1 MLNLSVLL
9 EDAARETPDRDA
21 VVFGDLR
28 LSYSFLDSVANQV
41 ANLLRER
48 GIKPGDKVALS
59 SPNLPYFPMVYF
71 GRSRRARWSSR

>member
-9 EDAARETPDRDA
+9 EDAARETPERDA

-28 LSYSFLDSVANQV
+28 LSYAFIDSVANQV
-41 ANLLRER
+41 ANLLRSR
-48 GIKPGDKVALS
+48 GIGPGDKVALS

-71 GRSRRARWSSR
+71 GVLKAGAV